1 MLFYY
6 RSKRTV
12 SNALDQLST
21 KDIHHLIQL
30 LDSIQ
35 RHEKSLEDISEED
48 ETRLNYLMDHFGI
61 GHIRERR
68 SVTSKNSVLGEES
81 QDKDFDLKTSIAT
94 LYRLIYLLDSLQT
107 GEMSIDEITGE
118 DRDVFNYFM
127 DLEGI

>member
-1 MLFYY
+1 M
-6 RSKRTV
+6 
-12 SNALDQLST
+12 ST
-21 KDIHHLIQL
+21 KDIQHLLQL

-35 RHEKSLEDISEED
+35 HQEKGLDDISEED

-68 SVTSKNSVLGEES
+68 SVAITNSIPGEENHGHDS
-81 QDKDFDLKTSIAT
+81 NMKMSIAT

-107 GEMSIDEITGE
+107 GDMSIDEITGD